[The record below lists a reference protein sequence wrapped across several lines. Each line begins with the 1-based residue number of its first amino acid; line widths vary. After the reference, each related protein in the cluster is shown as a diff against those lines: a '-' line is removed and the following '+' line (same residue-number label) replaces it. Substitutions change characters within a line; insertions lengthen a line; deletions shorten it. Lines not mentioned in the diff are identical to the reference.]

1 MRRTRHLSEAGSRT
15 SFRRLGRD
23 AALYSIGVLLGRA
36 VSFIMLPV
44 YTRYLSP
51 ADYAR
56 LSMNSIL

>member
-36 VSFIMLPV
+36 VSFIMLNLL
-44 YTRYLSP
+44 TDLL
-51 ADYAR
+51 YAWIDPR
-56 LSMNSIL
+56 IKYD